1 MEQELEQVQQI
12 INLVV
17 TFMVEY
23 SFQIIGALIVLV
35 IGVIIGRKVG
45 NLVLRLCEKKGL
57 DITLSRFFA
66 SCTRIAIIVATVIVV
81 LPKVGVEIT
90 PFVAAIGAVGLG
102 AGLAVQ
108 GLLSNY
114 GAGLSII
121 ITRPFVVGDTIK
133 VQGVTGLVEDI
144 HLAHTI
150 LTNEDAEKITIP
162 NKHILGEI
170 LHNSQADSI
179 LELSIGIA
187 YDSDPQEAIQV
198 IRNALQ
204 NIDGT
209 SGERAPQVGID
220 NFGDSSINIAIRIWA
235 KTERIFETRFRCN
248 LAVHDALQAN
258 QISIPFPQREVR
270 MLDGTEA

>member
-45 NLVLRLCEKKGL
+45 DLVLRLCEKKGL
-57 DITLSRFFA
+57 DITLGRFFA

-248 LAVHDALQAN
+248 LAVHDALKAN